1 MQNEAL
7 TRIMNGDLANARGY
21 TNFIIANDTVADK
34 YYNGMNV
41 LNYKLYD
48 NSDFN

>member
-1 MQNEAL
+1 M
-7 TRIMNGDLANARGY
+7 
-21 TNFIIANDTVADK
+21 IANDTVADK

-48 NSDFN
+48 NSDFNENYAKYLEFNKVFSFILYKTNI